1 MPAVRVSSRSAP
13 ADWPPVPAPTSL
25 WAPKT
30 CWPHG
35 VPESASRDAVAAV
48 PQRSTATP
56 PVRPTLQRAWVPS
69 SRAQPPTWVR
79 LREVRDE
86 EAPHSRKV
94 RPRAQRQPN
103 TSPNQQLRRAGLPRR
118 QTSTQPRVCKTGT
131 VDAVR
136 QHQIARPG
144 VGGARAV
151 RVQQAG
157 VKTDHSRPRQIGPRS
172 VDGGSVSDSQADSA
186 GSIPVT
192 RSKREKRCSTGESDC
207 ISHTGQRSFASGNGT
222 RAITRAISHLGE
234 CPWRLSVPKLTVP
247 LIPVTRSTG
256 ESVYRVVSL
265 RPDSAPPGGGGY
277 GRHGV
282 IGPWPGDDH
291 NDVLDAEGRNLRT
304 PEIGR

>member
-1 MPAVRVSSRSAP
+1 MAAMH
-13 ADWPPVPAPTSL
+13 PPPRLLPTRQPS
-25 WAPKT
+25 
-30 CWPHG
+30 
-35 VPESASRDAVAAV
+35 V

-56 PVRPTLQRAWVPS
+56 PPRSTIQRGRVALF
-69 SRAQPPTWVR
+69 RAQPPTWLG

-136 QHQIARPG
+136 QHQLARPG

-192 RSKREKRCSTGESDC
+192 RSTREKRCSTSESDV
-207 ISHTGQRSFASGNGT
+207 SLKQVNAHSRPETA
-222 RAITRAISHLGE
+222 
-234 CPWRLSVPKLTVP
+234 PVP
-247 LIPVTRSTG
+247 L
-256 ESVYRVVSL
+256 RVPSAIVA
-265 RPDSAPPGGGGY
+265 SAP
-277 GRHGV
+277 
-282 IGPWPGDDH
+282 
-291 NDVLDAEGRNLRT
+291 
-304 PEIGR
+304 

>member
-1 MPAVRVSSRSAP
+1 MRALLRMS
-13 ADWPPVPAPTSL
+13 PTR
-25 WAPKT
+25 A
-30 CWPHG
+30 
-35 VPESASRDAVAAV
+35 ASV

-56 PVRPTLQRAWVPS
+56 PPRHGIQPGWVAPA
-69 SRAQPPTWVR
+69 RAQQPIWLR

-172 VDGGSVSDSQADSA
+172 VDGGSVSDSQTDSA
-186 GSIPVT
+186 VRI
-192 RSKREKRCSTGESDC
+192 SKTALTREKSQDDRT
-207 ISHTGQRSFASGNGT
+207 
-222 RAITRAISHLGE
+222 L
-234 CPWRLSVPKLTVP
+234 L
-247 LIPVTRSTG
+247 PVKT
-256 ESVYRVVSL
+256 
-265 RPDSAPPGGGGY
+265 A
-277 GRHGV
+277 
-282 IGPWPGDDH
+282 
-291 NDVLDAEGRNLRT
+291 
-304 PEIGR
+304 

>member
-1 MPAVRVSSRSAP
+1 
-13 ADWPPVPAPTSL
+13 VPAPTSL
-25 WAPKT
+25 CAPKT

-35 VPESASRDAVAAV
+35 VPESASGDAVAAV

-56 PVRPTLQRAWVPS
+56 PLRPTIQRAWVPS
-69 SRAQPPTWVR
+69 SRAQPPTWLR

-192 RSKREKRCSTGESDC
+192 RSTREKCCS
-207 ISHTGQRSFASGNGT
+207 ISEFDHISQAGQHSFASYNGT
-222 RAITRAISHLGE
+222 VPLRVPLAILASAPG
-234 CPWRLSVPKLTVP
+234 RLSVPKLTV
-247 LIPVTRSTG
+247 
-256 ESVYRVVSL
+256 RVRFPS
-265 RPDSAPPGGGGY
+265 
-277 GRHGV
+277 
-282 IGPWPGDDH
+282 
-291 NDVLDAEGRNLRT
+291 LDARQRKWSPSRRRAASTNHFETTPSMPGVLTSRT
-304 PEIGR
+304 

>member
-1 MPAVRVSSRSAP
+1 MAAIH
-13 ADWPPVPAPTSL
+13 PPPRLLPTR
-25 WAPKT
+25 PT
-30 CWPHG
+30 
-35 VPESASRDAVAAV
+35 AV
-48 PQRSTATP
+48 PKRSTATP
-56 PVRPTLQRAWVPS
+56 SPRSAIQPGGLPP
-69 SRAQPPTWVR
+69 SRAQQPIWLR

-192 RSKREKRCSTGESDC
+192 RSTREKCCSTIELEDSSFLLIRVFSPCSGHYGPH
-207 ISHTGQRSFASGNGT
+207 ISTVQDSSFSFTRRSAYSVMFSA
-222 RAITRAISHLGE
+222 
-234 CPWRLSVPKLTVP
+234 CSVPRSSNVTQGVSPQVRARCERAQLHRREESPPV
-247 LIPVTRSTG
+247 IPCAHR
-256 ESVYRVVSL
+256 RVK
-265 RPDSAPPGGGGY
+265 
-277 GRHGV
+277 H
-282 IGPWPGDDH
+282 
-291 NDVLDAEGRNLRT
+291 
-304 PEIGR
+304 